1 MNVQPSGFFE
11 SSAYKVDPRLC
22 FVIMPFTRQ
31 WSDRVYG
38 IIKQVLKRLNL
49 KCIRADQVHGKIVLR
64 DIWRQINEAAF
75 VIADLTGHNPNVY
88 YELGIA
94 HTLGKDVIPISQTGG
109 EIPFDQ
115 RAFRILFYDDTHGG
129 YRVLSRELPQWVSAL
144 SYSASPQM
152 LIKTGAV
159 DTFNVWRKSSALV
172 RLVAEDFSAL
182 QLTGIN
188 LSHAHLS
195 ETCLEATVLD
205 SADLSQA
212 VLIRAQMRNS
222 SLKKSTLVG
231 ANLSEADLGS
241 ADFTGA
247 DLSGVIM
254 LRAKLHNVRFTE
266 ADVRGL
272 TIDQATFKRFPSA
285 FQKSRNKTKIVIEK

>member
-1 MNVQPSGFFE
+1 
-11 SSAYKVDPRLC
+11 
-22 FVIMPFTRQ
+22 
-31 WSDRVYG
+31 VYG
-38 IIKQVLKRLNL
+38 IIKQVVKRLNF
-49 KCIRADQVHGKIVLR
+49 KCMRADQVHGKIVLH

-75 VIADLTGHNPNVY
+75 VVADLTGYNPNVY

-94 HTLGKDVIPISQTGG
+94 HTIGKDVIPILQGG
-109 EIPFDQ
+109 GQIPFDQ
-115 RAFRILFYDDTHGG
+115 RAFRILLYDDTHDG
-129 YRVLSRELPQWVSAL
+129 YRVLRKELPQWISAL

-159 DTFNVWRKSSALV
+159 DTFNVWRKSNALV
-172 RLVAEDFSAL
+172 RLVGEDFSAL

-195 ETCLEATVLD
+195 EACLEAAVLD
-205 SADLSQA
+205 SADLSEA
-212 VLIRAQMRNS
+212 ILVRAQMRNS
-222 SLKKSTLVG
+222 SLRKSALVG

-254 LRAKLHNVRFTE
+254 LRAKLHNVRFAE

-272 TIDQATFKRFPSA
+272 TIDQATFKRFSSV
-285 FQKSRNKTKIVIEK
+285 FQKCRNKTKVVIEK